1 MFYNQNKNERLYW
14 KNISL
19 LPDKRIACK
28 DIVHSWKGD
37 AVRRSQIKNMIING
51 RNYVLVNKARFFTFI
66 LIVIGLIFFI
76 FFSTKV
82 AGSGGQEQEE
92 TFVQYTVSVGDTLWD
107 IANSYRNSTEIR
119 KYISRL
125 MELNQL
131 TSADITAGDTLVIP
145 IMQWL
150 VFQGSICHF

>member
-1 MFYNQNKNERLYW
+1 M
-14 KNISL
+14 
-19 LPDKRIACK
+19 
-28 DIVHSWKGD
+28 HSWKGD

-51 RNYVLVNKARFFTFI
+51 RNYVLVNKARFF
-66 LIVIGLIFFI
+66 GLIFFI

-145 IMQWL
+145 IMQ
-150 VFQGSICHF
+150 